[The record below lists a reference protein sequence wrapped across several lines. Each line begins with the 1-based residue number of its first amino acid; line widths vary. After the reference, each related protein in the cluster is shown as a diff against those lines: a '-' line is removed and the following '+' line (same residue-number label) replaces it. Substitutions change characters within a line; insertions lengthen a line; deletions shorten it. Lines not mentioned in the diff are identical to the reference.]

1 MELFREDGR
10 KEGIE
15 IGIEIGVEQG
25 IEKGIEIG
33 EERGIVKGIEKGI
46 IKGTIATC
54 RDLLGYNEEQ
64 ILAAICERFDLSP
77 EEAKA
82 YIAQE
87 GAAS

>member
-1 MELFREDGR
+1 MLLTEYNEAETMELFREDGR

-15 IGIEIGVEQG
+15 IG
-25 IEKGIEIG
+25 
-33 EERGIVKGIEKGI
+33 R
-46 IKGTIATC
+46 IKEAIAMY
-54 RDLLGYNEEQ
+54 RELLGYNDEQ